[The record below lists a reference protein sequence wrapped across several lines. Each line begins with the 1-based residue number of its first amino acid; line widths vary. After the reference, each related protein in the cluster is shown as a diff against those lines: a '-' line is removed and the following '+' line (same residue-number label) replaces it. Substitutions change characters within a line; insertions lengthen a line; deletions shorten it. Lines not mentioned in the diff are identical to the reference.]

1 MNYEIENDNDNIA
14 EAMSA
19 LEFARL
25 GGGEFAYIRRLASDE
40 AHAMF
45 PALKGL
51 PTGIDL
57 YALVAAD
64 GTPLSISDS
73 RTSAIAT
80 ALENDLEPVSVH

>member
-1 MNYEIENDNDNIA
+1 MNCETKND
-14 EAMSA
+14 EHEVGMSA
-19 LEFARL
+19 LDFARL

-40 AHAMF
+40 ARTMF

-51 PTGIDL
+51 PEGMDL

-73 RTSAIAT
+73 RTMAIAN
-80 ALENDLEPVSVH
+80 AFEHDLEPVSVH

>member
-1 MNYEIENDNDNIA
+1 MNYEIENEEIA
-14 EAMSA
+14 EVMST

-25 GGGEFAYIRRLASDE
+25 GGGEYAYIRRLASDE
-40 AHAMF
+40 ATAMF
-45 PALKGL
+45 PALKGI

-73 RTSAIAT
+73 RTSAVANAI
-80 ALENDLEPVSVH
+80 ENDLEPVSVH